1 MKELRE
7 ETGPKSPKA
16 VEELKSRKIQHID
29 AVDKRLRAREQQLK
43 LANEKL
49 RAHEQQLKTANQQ
62 LRGHQQQLEAANEQL
77 RAHEQQLAAANNQ
90 LRAANQ
96 QLRASRDAV
105 AHSEDIYRRII
116 EVAKGVPYI
125 MRLPDG
131 KYDFMGSGAEEM
143 FGLPASK
150 INKAAIDELVVERV
164 ITSTDPS
171 ENLVARHKAW
181 KRGDMEVVQKRGAA
195 YFEEIAT
202 GKTKEDVSLD
212 LCIRTPDG
220 RTKWI
225 GDYVLYRKDEKTGKV
240 VGSLGFFQDITE
252 RKKAEQQIKAANRQL
267 QAREQQLRAAN
278 QQLRAHEQQLEAANQ
293 QLQAREQQLR
303 AANQQLRAHEQ
314 QLEAANLQ
322 LRAREQQLRA
332 ANQQLRA
339 HEQQLQGANEQ
350 LQARE
355 QQISAA
361 NRELAK
367 ERNSL
372 RTLIDNLPDFIYI
385 KDTESRFTACNAAIS
400 DFMGGVTPAELIGK
414 TDFDYYPREQAEEFY
429 ADEQQIIRTGVPLVN
444 KDEPHAGHT
453 GEVRWIMT
461 SKLPLRDNQGKIV
474 GIVGISRDI
483 TDRKQAEQQL
493 RQAKHAAEFASKA
506 KSQFLANM
514 SHEIRTPLNAIIG
527 VSKTLRKYNV
537 NNLVPKQ
544 LEGLEIMHRSSQ
556 RLLLLING
564 ILDLSKIESGKME
577 LKLRSFSLDALIAGI
592 RSMATTLND
601 KSTVDFVVEKDASL
615 PEFVVSDAQKL
626 HEILT
631 NIISNAVKFTD
642 QGQIALK
649 IYDKQNRLYFEV
661 SDTGIGIDQ
670 KDIGRIFE
678 EFTQLDSSTT
688 RKYQGTG
695 LGLTI
700 SKKTVELLGGE
711 IWAESK
717 LGRGTTVAFY
727 VPLKTTESRIVD
739 NTEKPAASSAAGK
752 SNVELKPLDVPADA
766 ASSKLLPR
774 ILIAEDDEFSRAA
787 IRLMLEHRYQ
797 LVFANNGE
805 EVVEKYFSS
814 SPDLVLMDIMMPV
827 VDGYEAFGLI
837 TKKAAGSTVP
847 IIALTAKAMKND
859 RDELLS
865 FGFTDYIPK
874 PLDDEAL
881 IRTIEKHLAAP

>member
-1 MKELRE
+1 MVHWV
-7 ETGPKSPKA
+7 S
-16 VEELKSRKIQHID
+16 SRIS
-29 AVDKRLRAREQQLK
+29 LS
-43 LANEKL
+43 EK
-49 RAHEQQLKTANQQ
+49 KPS
-62 LRGHQQQLEAANEQL
+62 
-77 RAHEQQLAAANNQ
+77 
-90 LRAANQ
+90 
-96 QLRASRDAV
+96 SR
-105 AHSEDIYRRII
+105 S
-116 EVAKGVPYI
+116 
-125 MRLPDG
+125 RLP
-131 KYDFMGSGAEEM
+131 
-143 FGLPASK
+143 
-150 INKAAIDELVVERV
+150 I
-164 ITSTDPS
+164 
-171 ENLVARHKAW
+171 
-181 KRGDMEVVQKRGAA
+181 
-195 YFEEIAT
+195 
-202 GKTKEDVSLD
+202 
-212 LCIRTPDG
+212 
-220 RTKWI
+220 
-225 GDYVLYRKDEKTGKV
+225 
-240 VGSLGFFQDITE
+240 
-252 RKKAEQQIKAANRQL
+252 
-267 QAREQQLRAAN
+267 
-278 QQLRAHEQQLEAANQ
+278 HEQQLEAANQ

-314 QLEAANLQ
+314 QLEAANRQ

-339 HEQQLQGANEQ
+339 HEQQLQGANQQ
-350 LQARE
+350 LQARD

-429 ADEQQIIRTGVPLVN
+429 ADEQQIIRTGAPLVN

-461 SKLPLRDNQGKIV
+461 SKLPLRDSQGKIV

-483 TDRKQAEQQL
+483 TERKQVEQQL

-537 NNLVPKQ
+537 SNLVPKQ

-601 KSTVDFVVEKDASL
+601 KSTVAFVVEKDDSL

-649 IYDKQNRLYFEV
+649 ICGKQNRLYFEV

-700 SKKTVELLGGE
+700 AKKTVELLGGE
-711 IWAESK
+711 IRAEST
-717 LGRGTTVAFY
+717 LGQGTTVAFY
-727 VPLKTTESRIVD
+727 VPLRTTESRIVD
-739 NTEKPAASSAAGK
+739 NAEKPASRPAAGG
-752 SNVELKPLDVPADA
+752 SHVESKPLDAAADA
-766 ASSKLLPR
+766 ASSKLPPR

-805 EVVEKYFSS
+805 EVVEKY
-814 SPDLVLMDIMMPV
+814 
-827 VDGYEAFGLI
+827 
-837 TKKAAGSTVP
+837 
-847 IIALTAKAMKND
+847 
-859 RDELLS
+859 
-865 FGFTDYIPK
+865 
-874 PLDDEAL
+874 
-881 IRTIEKHLAAP
+881 